1 MECLVTKL
9 KATVDNPNLP
19 KLANYYF
26 NNFIQGIYAVN
37 SLDNKITFSPSS
49 NRCYI
54 PGTDKPQGIEVPIG
68 SKIQLVNPT
77 DKNYLMMVTDWDGST
92 MTGNVVNETYYQS
105 EWKTSSETYTTKL
118 NCEMIA
124 IKKVVSGSAVD
135 VTPQDLINDGVYIKV
150 E

>member
-19 KLANYYF
+19 KLANYF
-26 NNFIQGIYAVN
+26 NNFIQGYYAVDLDGKIVFSAN
-37 SLDNKITFSPSS
+37 SK
-49 NRCYI
+49 RCYI

-77 DKNYLMMVTDWDGST
+77 DKNYQMTVLDWDGST
-92 MTGNVVNETYYQS
+92 MNGNVENETYYRS
-105 EWKTSSETYTTKL
+105 GWKTSSKTYTTKL

-124 IKKVVSGSAVD
+124 IKKVVSGSDAD

>member
-19 KLANYYF
+19 KLANYF
-26 NNFIQGIYAVN
+26 NNFIQGFYAVAIN
-37 SLDNKITFSPSS
+37 SGNGIAFSASGT
-49 NRCYI
+49 RCCI

-77 DKNYLMMVTDWDGST
+77 DKNYQMIVMDWDGST
-92 MTGNVVNETYYQS
+92 MEGNVVNETYYRF
-105 EWKTSSETYTTKL
+105 ETSSETYTTKL

-124 IKKVVSGSAVD
+124 IRKVVSGSSAD